1 MPDFVLLRYTADNPY
16 IPDYAATADTD
27 LLLTASVRYKIPTT
41 AGADLARAA
50 IDIINS
56 NSGADVYKIGDEVIN
71 EEFSNLPCPE
81 SAGGFSPRKLVFISD
96 KNQSFSV
103 PIADRTNLIAARD
116 AIRTALTANNFNV
129 VCIKLEGEVHRVL
142 NEVLGVDTTDATV
155 TSPDPSTTGNGSYYS
170 GRITYET
177 DGGITRIA
185 PVKIMSDTAGQPPTA
200 LATSWASCV
209 GDFNASN
216 GSCGGAAGIKHRRYT
231 AQFQTT
237 GDGVATREIPVKAR
251 AAADILACGNAI
263 VTDLGGATLCM
274 SYTGESYKLFHKIAT
289 PEETPPP

>member
-1 MPDFVLLRYTADNPY
+1 MPDFVMLRYTADKPY
-16 IPDYAATADTD
+16 IPDYATAADTD
-27 LLLTASVRYKIPTT
+27 SLLTASVRYKIPTT
-41 AGADLARAA
+41 GGDDLARAA
-50 IDIINS
+50 IDVINS
-56 NSGADVYKIGDEVIN
+56 NSGADVYKIGDEIVN

-81 SAGGFSPRKLVFISD
+81 STGGFSPRKLVFISD

-116 AIRTALTANNFNV
+116 AIRNSLNGNNFNV
-129 VCIKLEGEVHRVL
+129 VCIKLEGETHRVL
-142 NEVLGVDTTDATV
+142 NEILSVNTTDATV
-155 TSPDPSTTGNGSYYS
+155 ADPDPSTTGNGTYYS

-185 PVKIMSDTAGQPPTA
+185 PVKIMTDTAGQAPSA

-209 GDFNASN
+209 GAFNPSN
-216 GSCGGAAGIKHRRYT
+216 GSCGGAAGIKHRRYI

-263 VTDLGGATLCM
+263 VTDLGGAALCM

-289 PEETPPP
+289 PAATP